1 MVIMK
6 VATYASRFACV
17 AALLLPLHAA
27 GADTQKQSRPGV
39 YEGYS
44 QERFDSWVK
53 SSQYVAMRDD
63 VRLAVDLYRP
73 AQQGRAVE
81 EKLPVVWAHTP
92 YRRSY
97 RDAKGEIV
105 NSAEQ
110 LHLLPLVK
118 HGYVVAIVDTRGRG
132 ASFGARRGFQD
143 RTEAQDAYEMTEWLA
158 SQPWSSGAVG
168 IAGCS
173 YLGGSAYHA
182 ATTMPPHLRAVAAGC
197 TDFDKYG
204 FVSRGGITAQFNTRP
219 ENPEQDFGQGVLPVD
234 ADADGSLARAAI
246 AEHTRSTPMAPLWQ
260 GMRYR
265 DDVSPLLGVPFWKEA
280 SVATYAEQIE
290 RSGVGL
296 FIWGNWLDEGSFEAT
311 LAFNNLR
318 NPRKLW
324 MGSWGHC
331 QVGDFPMATEL
342 LRFFDHFLKKVDN
355 GWQREPAVY
364 FRTTNAA
371 PGKEWRSTDRWPL
384 REARAQTL
392 QLTAAAKP
400 GVPGQLTRDKPAR
413 DAAAD
418 LFVVDYSPVCARPA
432 DAYFIMWPCIIDQHG
447 LAYATAPLAQDAHIA
462 GHPIAELWISASTAD
477 ADLFVYLEDIAAD
490 GSAVIVTHGR
500 LRASHRDEQRAP
512 YRDFMGLPYHSGERA
527 AARALV
533 PGEPVRMRL
542 DLLPT
547 STIVKAGHRLQVRV
561 AGADPRQRSRNVQFD
576 PPPTIRILRDAK
588 HASQLDLPI
597 VGSLQF
603 ASPSDAQPQ
612 SLAAGDAE

>member
-1 MVIMK
+1 MIVRL
-6 VATYASRFACV
+6 VAIALRFACV
-17 AALLLPLHAA
+17 AAVLLPPHALCA
-27 GADTQKQSRPGV
+27 EQQKQSRPGV

-44 QERFDSWVK
+44 QERFDSWIK
-53 SSQYVAMRDD
+53 TSQYVAMRDD
-63 VRLAVDLYRP
+63 VRLALDLYRP
-73 AQQGRAVE
+73 ARDGRAVE
-81 EKLPVVWAHTP
+81 EKFPVVWAHTP

-97 RDAKGEIV
+97 RDSKGEIV

-118 HGYVVAIVDTRGRG
+118 YGYVVAIVDTRGRG

-158 SQPWSSGAVG
+158 TQAWSSGAVG

-173 YLGGSAYHA
+173 YLGGTAYHA

-234 ADADGSLARAAI
+234 ADTDGALARAAI
-246 AEHTRSTPMAPLWQ
+246 VEHGKSTPMAPLWQ
-260 GMRYR
+260 GMRFR
-265 DDVSPLLGVPFWKEA
+265 DDVSPLRGVPFWKEA

-355 GWQREPAVY
+355 GWRQEPAIY
-364 FRTTNAA
+364 YRTTNAA
-371 PGKEWRSTDRWPL
+371 AGTEWRSADRWPL
-384 REARAQTL
+384 PEARAQTL
-392 QLTAAAKP
+392 RLTAAAEP
-400 GVPGQLTRDKPAR
+400 GVPGLLTRNTPQKNAT
-413 DAAAD
+413 AD
-418 LFVVDYSPVCARPA
+418 LFVVDYEPRCARPA
-432 DAYFIMWPCIIDQHG
+432 DAYFMMWPCTIERHG
-447 LAYATAPLAQDAHIA
+447 LSYATAPLMHDAHIA
-462 GHPIAELWISASTAD
+462 GHPIADLWISASTPD
-477 ADLFVYLEDIAAD
+477 ADLFVYLEDVAPE
-490 GSAVIVTHGR
+490 GSVTIVTHGR
-500 LRASHRDEQRAP
+500 LRASHRGEQRAP

-527 AARALV
+527 AAQPLV
-533 PGEPVRMRL
+533 PGKPVRMRL

-547 STIVKAGHRLQVRV
+547 STIVKSGHRLRITI

-576 PPPTIRILRDAK
+576 PPPQIRILRDAA
-588 HASQLDLPI
+588 HASQLSVPI
-597 VGSLQF
+597 VGRLEF
-603 ASPSDAQPQ
+603 ADTNDAQRKV
-612 SLAAGDAE
+612 ADAEGAE